1 MSIFNC
7 IRYPLYKLLYKGYS
21 CIRDGSYD
29 EDPNEASTYDLFM
42 EKNLLQQLLDYI
54 DIINLDKKKES
65 QNYQFDNKNLVI
77 PYINIRNKKV

>member
-7 IRYPLYKLLYKGYS
+7 IRYPLYNNLYKGYS

-54 DIINLDKKKES
+54 DIINLDKNKRSENYDERKKNRRFES
-65 QNYQFDNKNLVI
+65 SS
-77 PYINIRNKKV
+77 

>member
-7 IRYPLYKLLYKGYS
+7 IRYPLYNNLYKGYS

-42 EKNLLQQLLDYI
+42 EKNLLQQL
-54 DIINLDKKKES
+54 
-65 QNYQFDNKNLVI
+65 
-77 PYINIRNKKV
+77 